1 MIARKRT
8 GPHSDTNISDVKG
21 EFLAH
26 APAKSNPGG
35 QLGLAGAANQ
45 TRCVLKC
52 ERRNTQ
58 ESPMDSEGSAESRNA
73 EKRDAQIIALVRQ
86 RGFVTNEDLAQR
98 LKVTVQT
105 IRRDLGRL
113 SDAGHVSRFHGGAG
127 LPSSIEN
134 IDYSARKV
142 LNLNEKRRIARL
154 VAEHIPPH
162 SSLFI
167 NIGTTTEAVARE
179 LLKHEDLRFITN
191 NLKVALL
198 LAGNPHFSVVIAGGT
213 VRNRDGGVVG
223 QSANDMIAQFRV
235 DYAVIGISGID
246 EDGTLLDYDYDEVRA
261 AQAIVRNARQ
271 VFLVADHTK
280 FSRRPM
286 VRAGTITEV
295 SALFTDQPVPETL
308 RGLLD
313 AHGVKVHVAGD

>member
-1 MIARKRT
+1 MKYAPRT
-8 GPHSDTNISDVKG
+8 QKK
-21 EFLAH
+21 H
-26 APAKSNPGG
+26 AVADS
-35 QLGLAGAANQ
+35 
-45 TRCVLKC
+45 
-52 ERRNTQ
+52 
-58 ESPMDSEGSAESRNA
+58 SPDIDADGRH
-73 EKRDAQIIALVRQ
+73 AQIIALVRQ

-98 LKVTVQT
+98 FRVTVQT
-105 IRRDLGRL
+105 IRRDLAQL
-113 SDAGHVSRFHGGAG
+113 SDAGHVARFHGGAG
-127 LPSSIEN
+127 LPSSVEN

-142 LNLNEKRRIARL
+142 LNLNDKRRIARL
-154 VAEHIPPH
+154 VAQHIPEH

-179 LLKHEDLRFITN
+179 LLNHKDLRFITN
-191 NLKVALL
+191 NLNVALL
-198 LAGNPHFSVVIAGGT
+198 LATHPNFSIVIAGGT

-286 VRAGTITEV
+286 VRAGSITEV
-295 SALFTDQPVPETL
+295 SALFTDQPVPNSI
-308 RGLLD
+308 RALLE
-313 AHGVKVHVAGD
+313 AHEVKIHVADSE

>member
-1 MIARKRT
+1 
-8 GPHSDTNISDVKG
+8 
-21 EFLAH
+21 L
-26 APAKSNPGG
+26 
-35 QLGLAGAANQ
+35 
-45 TRCVLKC
+45 
-52 ERRNTQ
+52 Q
-58 ESPMDSEGSAESRNA
+58 ESLMDADSSPESKNA
-73 EKRDAQIIALVRQ
+73 EGRHAQIIALVRQ

-98 LKVTVQT
+98 FQVTVQT
-105 IRRDLGRL
+105 IRRDLAQL
-113 SDAGHVSRFHGGAG
+113 SEAGHVARFHGGAG
-127 LPSSIEN
+127 LPSSVEN
-134 IDYSARKV
+134 IDYSKRKV

-154 VAEHIPPH
+154 VAQHIPSH

-179 LLKHEDLRFITN
+179 LLNHEDLRFITN
-191 NLKVALL
+191 NLNVALL

-286 VRAGTITEV
+286 VRAGSITEV
-295 SALFTDQPVPETL
+295 SALFTDQPVSEPI
-308 RGLLD
+308 RALLD
-313 AHGVKVHVAGD
+313 AHGVKVHVAAD